1 MEALT
6 SALPFGLLLAALVAA
21 VAVSDMRRM
30 TIPDPLNLLL
40 AAGGFAFQL
49 WRNQMPAYAVLMFP
63 AALFLGF
70 LALRLWFAR
79 SRGTA
84 GLGLGDVKMAGASA
98 FWISPWNLTL
108 YLLFSCTGALL
119 FVLYLYLRGGRIDL
133 KMKVPFGPF
142 LGLGLMVTWVLE
154 NSGFPTLVP
163 DGSS

>member
-1 MEALT
+1 
-6 SALPFGLLLAALVAA
+6 
-21 VAVSDMRRM
+21 
-30 TIPDPLNLLL
+30 
-40 AAGGFAFQL
+40 
-49 WRNQMPAYAVLMFP
+49 
-63 AALFLGF
+63 
-70 LALRLWFAR
+70 
-79 SRGTA
+79 
-84 GLGLGDVKMAGASA
+84 MAGASA

-142 LGLGLMVTWVLE
+142 LGLGLLVTWVLE